1 MLRDQ
6 LRGHDLLV
14 ANLRVTDERKDHEAD
29 LVVAVPGAG
38 IAVVEVKGGSVWH
51 DGEHWQQTRSNGSHR
66 RIDPVGQARDTK
78 YAVRRYVEQD
88 PRWRESGRSRLR
100 WAHVVV
106 LPGSAADGGFA
117 LPDCPRWLVVDRHQ
131 LADLAACLTEALARQ
146 ETHHRP
152 ADDRTSPWSPRSSAA
167 GACHSRTS
175 WRSPRSGTPSRSS

>member
-1 MLRDQ
+1 VLRDQ

-117 LPDCPRWLVVDRHQ
+117 LPDCPRWLVADRHQ
-131 LADLAACLTEALARQ
+131 LDNLAACLAEALARQ
-146 ETHHRP
+146 ETHHRRRRRRRP
-152 ADDRTSPWSPRSSAA
+152 ARRYPARPRPAS
-167 GACHSRTS
+167 
-175 WRSPRSGTPSRSS
+175 